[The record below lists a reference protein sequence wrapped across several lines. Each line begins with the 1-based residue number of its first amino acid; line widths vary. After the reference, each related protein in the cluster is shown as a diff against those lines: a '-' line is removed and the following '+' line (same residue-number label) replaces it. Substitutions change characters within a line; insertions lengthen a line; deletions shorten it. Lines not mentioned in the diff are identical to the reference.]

1 MLKDKYVSDF
11 LPDGWFY
18 NGYFYLDY
26 NGDKQFT
33 HPNLE
38 AIIKHYIDEENQEI
52 GDYNREVQKELK
64 NDAKKYE

>member
-1 MLKDKYVSDF
+1 M

-18 NGYFYLDY
+18 NGYFYLNYD
-26 NGDKQFT
+26 GDKSFT

-38 AIIKHYIDEENQEI
+38 LILKTYVDEQNSEI
-52 GDYNREVQKELK
+52 GDFNREVQKEWR